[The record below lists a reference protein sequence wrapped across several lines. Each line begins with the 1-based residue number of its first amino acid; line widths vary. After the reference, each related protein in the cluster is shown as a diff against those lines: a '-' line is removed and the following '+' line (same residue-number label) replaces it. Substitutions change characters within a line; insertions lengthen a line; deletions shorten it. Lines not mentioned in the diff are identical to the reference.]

1 MSTSVSTATTPTSVG
16 SVGGSTDIGAAI
28 DQMTAAFN
36 QAIATN
42 VTITTIK
49 TEKGSEESAAQQRPN
64 IG

>member
-1 MSTSVSTATTPTSVG
+1 MADPVSAGTGTASSASITS
-16 SVGGSTDIGAAI
+16 AI

-36 QAIATN
+36 QAIQTN
-42 VTITTIK
+42 LQITTIK

>member
-1 MSTSVSTATTPTSVG
+1 MSGSVSAPTTPSVG
-16 SVGGSTDIGAAI
+16 AVGGSTDIGAAI